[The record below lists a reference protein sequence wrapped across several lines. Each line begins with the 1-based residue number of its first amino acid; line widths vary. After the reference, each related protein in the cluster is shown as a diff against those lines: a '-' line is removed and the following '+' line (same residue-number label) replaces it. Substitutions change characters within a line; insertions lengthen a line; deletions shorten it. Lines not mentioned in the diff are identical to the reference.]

1 MNAAQRTSPLRTV
14 LVTGAARRLGR
25 EIAWALAAQG
35 WQVAVHCRSS
45 RADAEV
51 TAAGCR
57 ERSGLDSAVFEA
69 DLADEAAV
77 RALLPQVVAR
87 FRQVDAVV
95 NNASLFEHDTAQDFS
110 YAHLE
115 QHFRSNT
122 AAPIVLITDCP

>member
-1 MNAAQRTSPLRTV
+1 MNPAQRSSPPRTV

-25 EIAWALAAQG
+25 EIAWALANQG

-69 DLADEAAV
+69 DLADELAV
-77 RALLPQVVAR
+77 RALL
-87 FRQVDAVV
+87 F
-95 NNASLFEHDTAQDFS
+95 
-110 YAHLE
+110 
-115 QHFRSNT
+115 
-122 AAPIVLITDCP
+122 